1 MVYISVPAA
10 LVLLLVEDI
19 YVKALFIHFCLPP
32 RAIELQITKK
42 LQILKNVFYL
52 TVITLNKFL
61 IPDFFYHFLFLQMTI
76 SIVFNETFDDEEK
89 ILI

>member
-19 YVKALFIHFCLPP
+19 YAKALFIHFCLPL

-61 IPDFFYHFLFLQMTI
+61 IPDFFSHFLFLQMTI